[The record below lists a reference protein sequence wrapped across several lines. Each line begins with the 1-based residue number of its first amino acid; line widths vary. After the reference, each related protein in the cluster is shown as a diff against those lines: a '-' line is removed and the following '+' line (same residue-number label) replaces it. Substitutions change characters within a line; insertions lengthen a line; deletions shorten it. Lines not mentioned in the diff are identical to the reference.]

1 MVFSCRNISVVNL
14 VRCFSLIS
22 TFSLIDIFILASF
35 PLHTGQTEA
44 SRLPDAAD
52 LRKMCIITKS
62 DLNRIQEN
70 LNRRQRE
77 KDAIQ
82 NEIQR
87 KQELAAR
94 SAQITKNWPNTIAV
108 IVLTTIKFDRVFL
121 VRIGCT

>member
-35 PLHTGQTEA
+35 PLHAGQTEA

-87 KQELAAR
+87 
-94 SAQITKNWPNTIAV
+94 N
-108 IVLTTIKFDRVFL
+108 FL
-121 VRIGCT
+121 VSWWKIMQNNVWPQIQRINQVRFFFFIFRIVEFEF

>member
-35 PLHTGQTEA
+35 PLHAGQTEA

-87 KQELAAR
+87 
-94 SAQITKNWPNTIAV
+94 N
-108 IVLTTIKFDRVFL
+108 FL
-121 VRIGCT
+121 VSWWKIMQNNVWPQIQRINQVRFVFFIFRIVEFEF

>member
-35 PLHTGQTEA
+35 PLHAGQTEA

-87 KQELAAR
+87 K
-94 SAQITKNWPNTIAV
+94 
-108 IVLTTIKFDRVFL
+108 FL
-121 VRIGCT
+121 VSWWKIMQNNVWPQIQRINQVRFVFFIFRIVEFEF